1 MLFGKPKIVVQDN
14 QYNYFDDG
22 KIEPAKRLFG
32 NYLIIKVIE
41 KEGYTCKSDKPPSSV
56 KYNFNYKQDDKKQI
70 YCYTNSLN
78 TNFLKFVLNTLYGKG
93 NYLLKL
99 SDKLGILFSGSDTF
113 VLYGKNWE
121 EIKEKAQ
128 NLLQGLEYKEVNFE
142 EIYKKIKPK
151 KKNTIYIVVALL
163 LLGVVGYYIYDEY
176 FAYTPP
182 PPPPKTQET
191 LTISQQPQKK
201 EEQPQP
207 KPMLPYEES
216 VYFLDTIMSSKFS
229 NYLFISDVDFDDLAI
244 SLASFI
250 PLPDFNRRGNLYIKV
265 IPLKGKIDD
274 YLQQLHINQQN
285 YKLNTVIPNAQSCYE
300 YLNKNSNVV
309 KLTEH
314 YIVYSVNKPM
324 NINELVSFLNRLRN
338 CPVKVSGNITFNDL
352 LTRYVSL
359 KIILYTPFK
368 SLN

>member
-14 QYNYFDDG
+14 QYNYFEDG

-32 NYLIIKVIE
+32 NYLTIKVIE

-56 KYNFNYKQDDKKQI
+56 KYIFSYKTEEKKQI

-99 SDKLGILFSGSDTF
+99 SDKLGILFSGNDTL

-121 EIKEKAQ
+121 EIREKAQ

-142 EIYKKIKPK
+142 ETYKKIKPK
-151 KKNTIYIVVALL
+151 KKDTIYIAIALL

-182 PPPPKTQET
+182 PPPPPQQT
-191 LTISQQPQKK
+191 LISQLNKT
-201 EEQPQP
+201 EEEKP
-207 KPMLPYEES
+207 KPTPKSMLPYEES
-216 VYFLDTIMSSKFS
+216 VYFLDTIMSSKFP
-229 NYLFISDVDFDDLAI
+229 NYLFISDVNFDDLAI

-250 PLPDFNRRGNLYIKV
+250 PLPDFNRQGNLYIKV
-265 IPLKGKIDD
+265 IPLKGKIDN

-285 YKLNTVIPNAQSCYE
+285 YKLNTVISNAQSCYE

-309 KLTEH
+309 KLTDH
-314 YIVYSVNKPM
+314 YIVYSVNKSM
-324 NINELVSFLNRLRN
+324 NINKLVSFLNRLRN
-338 CPVKVSGNITFNDL
+338 CPVKLKGNILFNDL
-352 LTRYVSL
+352 FTRYVSL
-359 KIILYTPFK
+359 KIILYTPFNP
-368 SLN
+368 LD